1 MTSDNAVI
9 RRPPGIAD
17 AVELNADDET
27 LAEFLRLRDRFG
39 NIVAMKSARGREVYF
54 VNEPRAIQRV
64 LVRDHEKYVKG
75 PGFERVKLLL
85 GNGIFVSDG
94 AHWRRARRMAQ
105 PGFTRRKLRG
115 LMDLIIERV
124 EVRATEWEQKAEDGR
139 SIDITT
145 EMSDFALE
153 LILRAIFGPDYDER
167 IIAGGENPFA
177 FLAEE
182 FSRDINLVVKFR
194 ALRNFILEIIE
205 ERRHR
210 DMSESFD
217 FLSVYMSAVDKA
229 GEPFSNRELLD
240 EVMTL
245 IIAGFETS
253 AGTLNWAWYLI
264 ATHPDVAARIVAEAE
279 RVLNDT
285 ASLSSESLGELT
297 YLEQVINE
305 TMRLY
310 PPGWVFSRRAL
321 EDTDIGD
328 FDVAE
333 GTDLYMSPYI
343 LHRTEDFWERPDE
356 FDPERFSAKNFDT
369 EQEAAFIPFSL
380 GPRRCIGEYFAML
393 EMKINLALLVPRFE
407 MRAVSDVEP
416 TLDLGINLRSKG
428 SILLNVRRVSSD
440 RTP

>member
-1 MTSDNAVI
+1 
-9 RRPPGIAD
+9 
-17 AVELNADDET
+17 
-27 LAEFLRLRDRFG
+27 
-39 NIVAMKSARGREVYF
+39 
-54 VNEPRAIQRV
+54 
-64 LVRDHEKYVKG
+64 
-75 PGFERVKLLL
+75 
-85 GNGIFVSDG
+85 
-94 AHWRRARRMAQ
+94 
-105 PGFTRRKLRG
+105 
-115 LMDLIIERV
+115 MDLIIERV
-124 EVRATEWEQKAEDGR
+124 EARAADWELRAEAGQ

-167 IIAGGENPFA
+167 IVAGGENPFA

-182 FSRDINLVVKFR
+182 FSRDINLVIKFR

-205 ERRHR
+205 ERRQR
-210 DMSESFD
+210 EVSDSFD

-229 GEPFSNRELLD
+229 GEPFSDRELLD

-253 AGTLNWAWYLI
+253 AGTLNWAWYLL

-279 RVLNDT
+279 AVLGKGAPLT
-285 ASLSSESLGELT
+285 SESVSELT

-321 EDTDIGD
+321 KDTDIGD
-328 FDVAE
+328 FDVPE

-356 FDPERFSAKNFDT
+356 FDPERFSAKNFDA

-407 MRAVSDVEP
+407 MSVVSDTEP

-428 SILLNVRRVSSD
+428 SILLDARRVSRD
-440 RTP
+440 KNR